1 MTRNYKGL
9 ILIVFCLLLCFG
21 IIYFCKTET
30 KTISNKEIARTT
42 VKFERDTLRLGQVVL
57 GKMVPVAFRY
67 TNTGNVPLLIKNVQT
82 TCGCAEP
89 TWEKAPLLP
98 GKTEE
103 IKVEFTGEHEGHFVK
118 TIYVVCNIWKKVY
131 PLVLIGDVVQEKNS

>member
-42 VKFERDTLRLGQVVL
+42 VKFERDTLRLGQVRL
-57 GKMVPVAFRY
+57 GKKPRCC
-67 TNTGNVPLLIKNVQT
+67 L
-82 TCGCAEP
+82 
-89 TWEKAPLLP
+89 EKQMKLRLNLRES
-98 GKTEE
+98 TRD
-103 IKVEFTGEHEGHFVK
+103 I
-118 TIYVVCNIWKKVY
+118 
-131 PLVLIGDVVQEKNS
+131 L